1 MERENL
7 KSYLT
12 GISHSVASV
21 MAGSMH
27 TIACCLS
34 RPRSS
39 LGAGKKQPRV
49 RLEHGCSM
57 AEVLLYLPFSVPL
70 VFLMCS
76 YRDSEGVRY
85 IHGCCAD
92 VTRMLHATSMQVFR
106 KRFGDVMEMVRS
118 SHGDIIEEYLSNN
131 ICLQVN
137 GIVIKSLY
145 AYLHKAM
152 SLYSYQWYKI
162 N

>member
-1 MERENL
+1 MERENF
-7 KSYLT
+7 KSYLI
-12 GISHSVASV
+12 GISYSVASV
-21 MAGSMH
+21 LVGYSH
-27 TIACCLS
+27 TLALLF
-34 RPRSS
+34 RSS
-39 LGAGKKQPRV
+39 IEASKKQPRV
-49 RLEHGCSM
+49 WLEYGCSM

-118 SHGDIIEEYLSNN
+118 SHGDIMEEYLSNN

-137 GIVIKSLY
+137 GIGIKSLY

>member
-12 GISHSVASV
+12 GISHSVASE
-21 MAGSMH
+21 MAVYSH
-27 TIACCLS
+27 TLALLMS
-34 RPRSS
+34 KLRSS
-39 LGAGKKQPRV
+39 IEASKKQPRV
-49 RLEHGCSM
+49 WLEYVCSM
-57 AEVLLYLPFSVPL
+57 AEVLFYLPFSVPL

-137 GIVIKSLY
+137 GIGIKNLY